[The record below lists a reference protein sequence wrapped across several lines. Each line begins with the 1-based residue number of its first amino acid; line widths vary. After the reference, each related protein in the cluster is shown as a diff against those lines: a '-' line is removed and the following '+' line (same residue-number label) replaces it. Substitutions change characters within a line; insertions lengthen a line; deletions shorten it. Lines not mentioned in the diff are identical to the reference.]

1 MLSESLA
8 GYAEK
13 YPDVPVTRHVVE
25 GGAVKTLV
33 DLSGDAWTVVVGSRG
48 RTGARLLLGSVSRLV
63 VERAQSTVVVV
74 RP

>member
-1 MLSESLA
+1 M
-8 GYAEK
+8 
-13 YPDVPVTRHVVE
+13 VE

-33 DLSGDAWTVVVGSRG
+33 DLSSDASAVVVGSRG

-63 VERAQSTVVVV
+63 VERAQGTVVVV